1 MSSVECKVETLQT
14 PAIIWENHQTAWN
27 MQGKTMENM
36 IKLGKVLEKPKK
48 IGEQGTNTWEHAS
61 KIFQIWMKHGLLV
74 SYNMEC

>member
-1 MSSVECKVETLQT
+1 
-14 PAIIWENHQTAWN
+14 

-36 IKLGKVLEKPKK
+36 IKLGKVLENPKK